1 MQSILDV
8 AENVRKFTYYSPND
22 KTPEFSYWYAPE
34 GRRYWEKATSTE
46 ATAVAGAGARYK
58 GGKQLNKRFSKM
70 FGGGKSSFLDIAQN
84 LQRTI
89 SPSGGHDNLVTPT
102 SSNLKITKLPEKLL
116 LRIFSFLTHR
126 ELCTIARVSKQ
137 WRRLAY
143 DESQWSWLNLRPEH
157 GGLSVPT
164 VEDFLNLVNQRS
176 GEGLRYL
183 ELNSDLITIPVLE
196 ELGNKCTNLRY
207 LTLDFSNAMQ
217 LHDFNDLMA
226 FPGLLTYLCICLSD
240 VIFMEG
246 LMRKIYPCLSSLEVL
261 HLIGTF
267 ERAAEEEEE
276 IFEVVNISKIRAHT
290 PNLRVINLYGISFV
304 DDSHV
309 ELLATNCLQLECIA
323 LNYCLNVRGAAFPL
337 IINNC
342 KKLKTLL
349 LCHCGLEDEYI
360 MRVPWENSQI
370 RELDITST
378 ELSSECLDSF
388 LSRIPSFHYLAAGHT
403 DFFNDK
409 VLKHLVDLQK
419 FNDLIAL
426 DLSFTP
432 SLSENAMMNFLQ
444 TYGPQLRGLMLQGK
458 PTLAEYFWTTV
469 ITFLN
474 NIEICVLGSPDGWFF
489 KYNTRVH
496 VDQVLHAFAL
506 NCPNLT
512 ALEIQWDPETLR
524 FSDKSRKFIDRLRLK
539 CWRLKSLTLCDGKYY
554 ELVKGNFERAERP
567 RVVRTTNS
575 YTTSIVSLLSRYKDL
590 QFN

>member
-1 MQSILDV
+1 MPEARGALTLVDV
-8 AENVRKFTYYSPND
+8 TENLRDESFPPCRFT
-22 KTPEFSYWYAPE
+22 
-34 GRRYWEKATSTE
+34 G
-46 ATAVAGAGARYK
+46 
-58 GGKQLNKRFSKM
+58 
-70 FGGGKSSFLDIAQN
+70 
-84 LQRTI
+84 
-89 SPSGGHDNLVTPT
+89 VT
-102 SSNLKITKLPEKLL
+102 SNLRITKLPEKLL

-143 DESQWSWLNLRPEH
+143 DESQWRAINLRPDH

-164 VEDFLNLVNQRS
+164 VEDFLNLINQRS

-183 ELNSDLITIPVLE
+183 ELSSDLITIPVLE

-226 FPGLLTYLCICLSD
+226 FPGLLSYLCICLSD

-276 IFEVVNISKIRAHT
+276 IYEVVNISKIRAHT

-323 LNYCLNVRGAAFPL
+323 LNYCLNVKGAAFPL
-337 IINNC
+337 IISNC

-360 MRVPWENSQI
+360 MKVPWENSQLT
-370 RELDITST
+370 ELDITST

-388 LSRIPSFHYLAAGHT
+388 LSRIPNFTYLAAGHT

-419 FNDLIAL
+419 FKDLMAL

-432 SLSENAMMNFLQ
+432 SLSEAAIMNFIQ

-458 PTLAEYFWTTV
+458 PALAEYFWTTV
-469 ITFLN
+469 ITFLP

-496 VDQVLHAFAL
+496 VDQILHAFAL

-512 ALEIQWDPETLR
+512 ALEIQWDTETLR
-524 FSDKSRKFIDRLRLK
+524 FSEKSRKFIDRLRLK

>member
-1 MQSILDV
+1 MYG
-8 AENVRKFTYYSPND
+8 RK
-22 KTPEFSYWYAPE
+22 
-34 GRRYWEKATSTE
+34 G
-46 ATAVAGAGARYK
+46 
-58 GGKQLNKRFSKM
+58 
-70 FGGGKSSFLDIAQN
+70 SFLGVTQN
-84 LQRTI
+84 LQRRLSATV
-89 SPSGGHDNLVTPT
+89 GHEGVGLPAT
-102 SSNLKITKLPEKLL
+102 SNLRITKLPEKLL

-143 DESQWSWLNLRPEH
+143 DESQWSCLNLRPEH

-276 IFEVVNISKIRAHT
+276 IYEVVNISKIRAHT

-323 LNYCLNVRGAAFPL
+323 LNYCLNVKGAAFPL
-337 IINNC
+337 IISNC

-360 MRVPWENSQI
+360 MQVPWENSQLC
-370 RELDITST
+370 ELDITST

-388 LSRIPSFHYLAAGHT
+388 LSRIPSFTYLAAGHT
-403 DFFNDK
+403 DFLNDK
-409 VLKHLVDLQK
+409 LRIHRHWDCKFGAICFSFSFVLRHLVDLQK

-432 SLSENAMMNFLQ
+432 SLSESTMMNFLQ
-444 TYGPQLRGLMLQGK
+444 TYGSQLRGLMLQGK

-469 ITFLN
+469 ITFLH

-567 RVVRTTNS
+567 RVVRTSNS
-575 YTTSIVSLLSRYKDL
+575 YTTSIVSLLCRYKDL